1 MSVTLF
7 VVELANFSWFYPLK
21 SVPKQLL
28 ARRSQFLK
36 SLHWW
41 LKLWLIHVDTCWY
54 MLIHVDTCWYM
65 LIPLNIPDIPEKYE
79 NMTHHA
85 WEVLLKALVK
95 LQRLQEAQ
103 ETLEEMQ
110 LKRMA
115 SLVASVGQNDGKPHG
130 KWVKWGM
137 IMMEKYGKMVQ
148 KSRIKILED
157 RRICG
162 H

>member
-1 MSVTLF
+1 
-7 VVELANFSWFYPLK
+7 
-21 SVPKQLL
+21 
-28 ARRSQFLK
+28 
-36 SLHWW
+36 
-41 LKLWLIHVDTCWY
+41 
-54 MLIHVDTCWYM
+54 MLIHVGTCWYM